1 MERIANPLRKLRG
14 FESHPGLFVSDHPHE
29 APGVGRPVRS
39 GVMTRW
45 RWLAGAGLI
54 AIGSILAALAWPHS
68 AAAEFHPDEGW
79 VDSVVEV
86 GVNAGRASEQL
97 QSRGVEHSL
106 NGPRMLIILR
116 NPKHRVIKARL
127 WQVEVDDG
135 GAVAS
140 VQKQTFYTGW

>member
-14 FESHPGLFVSDHPHE
+14 FESHPGLFVSDLPRE
-29 APGVGRPVRS
+29 DSAPGVGTPVRS
-39 GVMTRW
+39 GVMT
-45 RWLAGAGLI
+45 GAGLI

-86 GVNAGRASEQL
+86 GVNAERVSEQL

-106 NGPRMLIILR
+106 NGPRMLVILR
-116 NPKHRVIKARL
+116 KKQGFIHEARQ

-135 GAVAS
+135 GVVAS
-140 VQKQTFYTGW
+140 VQKQTFYTGP